1 VLRAACRS
9 LGRLKDTRAVS
20 ALVGIADRRP
30 RFFRL
35 VSGLPQEIRAAA
47 VRALAEL
54 GMPEARAGLER
65 ALKDPAKEI
74 RSAARLALLKLPRE
88 SSSKTSE

>member
-1 VLRAACRS
+1 VPFY
-9 LGRLKDTRAVS
+9 
-20 ALVGIADRRP
+20 RRP
-30 RFFRL
+30 RFFGL

-88 SSSKTSE
+88 SSSKTSG